1 MRDLFKHVAARTA
14 PLPRAQRRAI
24 RAHWRA
30 GKFGNIFP
38 AGSSAGPQLLVGRE
52 THIARLNALGNEL
65 LRDRDAEEARIIGVA
80 LHGPHGTGKT
90 VLLSLFER
98 ALSDVGAAVV
108 VLSGKSVPADPR
120 GLAETILSTTLAR
133 GGAWEGAFEASAGMS
148 GIAKV
153 KGALKRKPAVAAAA
167 MGVKEALAATGRKPI
182 LVTMDEAH
190 SAPPEALGALLDA
203 AQDLNRGGVPAA
215 VVLAGTPDL
224 ATVLDEAG
232 ATWFM
237 DRATAAR
244 LVPVGNIAAADCA
257 ATVAAPL
264 DALGLEFDRA
274 ALAAAAEW
282 CRGSP
287 YFSQALGLAALE
299 SAGGGR
305 VGFAA
310 GGDVEEGFR
319 AQAENRYSRA
329 WSPLERRGM
338 TACARQLGALWRWA
352 GAAPGRRVSRHEVD
366 AAVRSGLRHP
376 PSPEGARPEA
386 AHALAYFEHLGL
398 LWRPSGGGDDAWEL
412 GLPSFFDHVEAQ
424 FQDPRNYAAH
434 AVVSALDADLRENV
448 LPRSG
453 GSPPPVKCHENENA

>member
-1 MRDLFKHVAARTA
+1 MRDLFKHVARTA

-65 LRDRDAEEARIIGVA
+65 LRNRVDEEARIIGVA
-80 LHGPHGTGKT
+80 LHGPRGTGKT
-90 VLLSLFER
+90 VLLSAFRR
-98 ALSDVGAAVV
+98 ALTHHHGGAAAVV
-108 VLSGKSVPADPR
+108 VLSGESVPADPR
-120 GLAETILSTTLAR
+120 ELTELVLAKAPAR
-133 GGAWEGAFEASAGMS
+133 GGAWGVVLEASTEMPGL
-148 GIAKV
+148 AKV
-153 KGALKRKPAVAAAA
+153 KAGVQRTPAAGAASLDVA
-167 MGVKEALAATGRKPI
+167 GALAAHAAGTGGKPV
-182 LVTMDEAH
+182 LVAMDEAH
-190 SAPPEALGALLDA
+190 AAPPEALGALLNA
-203 AQDLNRGGVPAA
+203 AQSLNGDGVPVA

-224 ATVLDEAG
+224 ATALDEAG

-237 DRATAAR
+237 DRATAER

-287 YFSQALGLAALE
+287 YFSQAFGLAALE

-305 VGFAA
+305 VDFAA

-398 LWRPSGGGDDAWEL
+398 LWRPSGDGDDAWEL
-412 GLPSFFDHVEAQ
+412 GLPSFFDYVEAQ

-434 AVVSALDADLRENV
+434 AVVSALDADLREKV

-453 GSPPPVKCHENENA
+453 GSPPPP